1 MVKAFSWLGAAC
13 LVGGLLVPCT
23 AAAQK
28 KPAPATPKA
37 AKPAPGKPDPAAS
50 KGTPKD
56 PAGSKG
62 AAKDP
67 AGSKGT
73 PKEETPQEKAAPYIK
88 EGARAAAAGEWDDA
102 HAEYTIAW
110 SIDHSWEIAAG
121 LGKAAYKT
129 AHFAEALQR
138 LGFYLREAPAAK
150 VSAKERAE
158 IEGWI
163 KDAKSKVG
171 TVTLKGPAGDDVL
184 VDGEDVGKTP
194 LAEALPLDPGKHKI
208 EIRRGAQGE
217 TRIAEVVAGASLVL
231 DFTPVPVA
239 PKTVIVE
246 KEDVLS
252 PAVRT
257 AGVLSGGALALG
269 GIAAGG
275 VMLGLSFAKNDELQK
290 ASLDPFGQ
298 EAAKAAAQAKADALS
313 TAIWCFGGGGL
324 AAVGTVVFYVVTRPK
339 APPPVKAG
347 AFVGP
352 GGPGVWVQGRF

>member
-37 AKPAPGKPDPAAS
+37 AKPAPGKPDPGTS
-50 KGTPKD
+50 KGAAKD
-56 PAGSKG
+56 

-138 LGFYLREAPAAK
+138 LGLYLRDAPAAK

-158 IEGWI
+158 VEGWI
-163 KDAKSKVG
+163 TDAKSKIG
-171 TVTLKGPAGDDVL
+171 TVTIKGPAGDDVL
-184 VDGEDVGKTP
+184 VDGEDAGKTP
-194 LAEALPLDPGKHKI
+194 LAEAIPLDPGKHKI

-217 TRIAEVVAGASLVL
+217 TRIAEVTAGAALVL
-231 DFTPVPVA
+231 DFTPAPVV

-252 PAVRT
+252 PTVRT

-275 VMLGLSFAKNDELQK
+275 VMLGLSFAKADERQK
-290 ASLDPFGQ
+290 ANLNPFGRDAANTAALA
-298 EAAKAAAQAKADALS
+298 EANAQS
-313 TAIWCFGGGGL
+313 TAVWCFVGGGV

-339 APPPVKAG
+339 APPPIKAG

-352 GGPGVWVQGRF
+352 KGPGVWVEGQF